1 MCGRFARRSTQK
13 VLAGWFGV
21 EMEDMPQFDSGFAPT
36 FNAAPQSIQL
46 IVRLSRDTG
55 KREFALARW
64 GLVPFWAKDAKFGYS
79 TFNARAEEVVAKPAY
94 REAFKKRRCLVPADA
109 FYEWQKLDAKTKR
122 PFAIALRSG
131 EPYAFAGLW
140 ESWKPKDAEPLET
153 FTIVTTDP
161 NAVTEKLHDRM
172 PVILEPA
179 DYNRWLEASDPSRP
193 PTNLLCPYPAEK
205 MHAWPVGNRIGNVHN
220 NDPDLLTPAQP
231 EPESPSLFN

>member
-1 MCGRFARRSTQK
+1 
-13 VLAGWFGV
+13 
-21 EMEDMPQFDSGFAPT
+21 
-36 FNAAPQSIQL
+36 
-46 IVRLSRDTG
+46 
-55 KREFALARW
+55 
-64 GLVPFWAKDAKFGYS
+64 
-79 TFNARAEEVVAKPAY
+79 
-94 REAFKKRRCLVPADA
+94 VPADA

-122 PFAIALRSG
+122 PFGIALRSG

-193 PTNLLCPYPAEK
+193 LTNLLCPYPAEK

-231 EPESPSLFN
+231 EPESPSLFD